1 MGKEN
6 TKHIKLAIA
15 SKAAEL
21 ISQEGIRDYH
31 FAKKKAAKYLGFS
44 EKEVLPS
51 NYEIDN
57 ELILF
62 KNLYQKVDHDLVQNL
77 KKEALKI
84 MILFERYKPFISNQ
98 FLEGIITKYPIIEI
112 NLFTDDIKEIEY
124 ILLNQNIHFEIIDVN
139 IHKKNTSKTLSIY
152 KIDGYE
158 FPIELKIFD
167 INELKIQNK
176 QILKAR
182 GLSLKELEEFDP
194 SDVAEEF

>member
-44 EKEVLPS
+44 EKEILPS
-51 NYEIDN
+51 NYEIDK

-84 MILFERYKPFISNQ
+84 MTLFERYKPFISNQ

-139 IHKKNTSKTLSIY
+139 IHKKNASKTLSIY

-176 QILKAR
+176 QILKGR

>member
-21 ISQEGIRDYH
+21 ISQEGVRDYH

-51 NYEIDN
+51 NYEIDK

-62 KNLYQKVDHDLVQNL
+62 KNLYQKVDHELVQNL

-98 FLEGIITKYPIIEI
+98 FLEGIITRYPIIEI

-139 IHKKNTSKTLSIY
+139 IHKKNTLKTLSIY

-167 INELKIQNK
+167 TNELKIQNK

-194 SDVAEEF
+194 SDVAEES

>member
-44 EKEVLPS
+44 DKEILPS
-51 NYEIDN
+51 NYEIDK

-77 KKEALKI
+77 KKEALKF

-139 IHKKNTSKTLSIY
+139 IHKKNAAKTLSIY

-167 INELKIQNK
+167 TNELKIQNK

-182 GLSLKELEEFDP
+182 GLSLKELEKFDP
-194 SDVAEEF
+194 NDIAEEF

>member
-21 ISQEGIRDYH
+21 IAQEGIRDYH
-31 FAKKKAAKYLGFS
+31 FAKKKAAKYLGFID
-44 EKEVLPS
+44 KEILPS
-51 NYEIDN
+51 NYEIDK

-84 MILFERYKPFISNQ
+84 MLLFERYKPYISNQ

-112 NLFTDDIKEIEY
+112 NIFTDDIKEIEY

-152 KIDGYE
+152 KIDGFE

-176 QILKAR
+176 HILKGR

>member
-44 EKEVLPS
+44 DKEILPS
-51 NYEIDN
+51 NYEIDK

-62 KNLYQKVDHDLVQNL
+62 KNLYQKIDHDLVQNL

-84 MILFERYKPFISNQ
+84 MILFEHYKPFISNQ

-139 IHKKNTSKTLSIY
+139 IHKKNAAKTLSIY

-167 INELKIQNK
+167 TNELKIQNK

-182 GLSLKELEEFDP
+182 GLSLKELEKFDP
-194 SDVAEEF
+194 NDIAEEF

>member
-44 EKEVLPS
+44 QKEILPS
-51 NYEIDN
+51 NYEIDK

-62 KNLYQKVDHDLVQNL
+62 KNLYQKVDLDLVQNL
-77 KKEALKI
+77 KKEALRI
-84 MILFERYKPFISNQ
+84 MTLFERYKPFISNQ
-98 FLEGIITKYPIIEI
+98 FLEGFITNYPIIEI

-124 ILLNQNIHFEIIDVN
+124 ILLNRNIHFEIIHIN

-167 INELKIQNK
+167 INELKIHNK
-176 QILKAR
+176 QILKGR

-194 SDVAEEF
+194 RDVA

>member
-1 MGKEN
+1 MGREN

-44 EKEVLPS
+44 DKEILPS
-51 NYEIDN
+51 NYEIDK

-84 MILFERYKPFISNQ
+84 MILFEHYKPFISNQ

-139 IHKKNTSKTLSIY
+139 IHKKNAAKTLSIY

-167 INELKIQNK
+167 TNELKIQNK

-182 GLSLKELEEFDP
+182 GLSLKELEKFDP
-194 SDVAEEF
+194 NDIAEEF

>member
-31 FAKKKAAKYLGFS
+31 FAKKKAAKYLGFND
-44 EKEVLPS
+44 KEILPS
-51 NYEIDN
+51 NYEIDK

-139 IHKKNTSKTLSIY
+139 IHKK
-152 KIDGYE
+152 
-158 FPIELKIFD
+158 
-167 INELKIQNK
+167 
-176 QILKAR
+176 ILQK
-182 GLSLKELEEFDP
+182 L
-194 SDVAEEF
+194 

>member
-6 TKHIKLAIA
+6 IKHIKLAIA

-44 EKEVLPS
+44 DKEILPS
-51 NYEIDN
+51 NYEIDK

-84 MILFERYKPFISNQ
+84 MILLERFKPFISNQ
-98 FLEGIITKYPIIEI
+98 FLEGIITKYPVIEI

-139 IHKKNTSKTLSIY
+139 IQKKHASKNITIY

-167 INELKIQNK
+167 INEIKIQNK

-182 GLSLKELEEFDP
+182 GLSIKELKNFDP
-194 SDVAEEF
+194 SDFAEEF

>member
-21 ISQEGIRDYH
+21 ISLEGIRDYH

-44 EKEVLPS
+44 DKEILPS
-51 NYEIDN
+51 NYEIDK

-84 MILFERYKPFISNQ
+84 MILFEHYKPFISNQ

-167 INELKIQNK
+167 ANELKIQNK

-194 SDVAEEF
+194 SDVA

>member
-21 ISQEGIRDYH
+21 ISQEGVRDYH

-51 NYEIDN
+51 NYEIDK

-62 KNLYQKVDHDLVQNL
+62 KNLYQKVDHELVQNL

-139 IHKKNTSKTLSIY
+139 IHKKNTLKTLSIY

-167 INELKIQNK
+167 TNELKIQNK

-194 SDVAEEF
+194 SDVAEES

>member
-62 KNLYQKVDHDLVQNL
+62 KNLYQKVDHVLIQNL

-84 MILFERYKPFISNQ
+84 MTLFERHKPFMSNQ
-98 FLEGIITKYPIIEI
+98 FLDGIVTKYPVIEI
-112 NLFTDDIKEIEY
+112 NIFTDDVKEIEY

-139 IHKKNTSKTLSIY
+139 IHKKNASKTLSIY

-167 INELKIQNK
+167 TNELKIQSK

-194 SDVAEEF
+194 RNVA

>member
-1 MGKEN
+1 MSKEN

-31 FAKKKAAKYLGFS
+31 FAKKKAAKYLGFN
-44 EKEVLPS
+44 EKEILPS
-51 NYEIDN
+51 NYEIDK

-62 KNLYQKVDHDLVQNL
+62 KNLYQKVDRDLVQNL

-84 MILFERYKPFISNQ
+84 MALFERYKPFISNQ
-98 FLEGIITKYPIIEI
+98 FLEGFITNYPIIEI

-124 ILLNQNIHFEIIDVN
+124 ILLNQNIHFETIDVN

>member
-44 EKEVLPS
+44 DKEILPS
-51 NYEIDN
+51 NYEIDK

-84 MILFERYKPFISNQ
+84 MLLFERYKPFISNQ

-124 ILLNQNIHFEIIDVN
+124 ILLNQNIHFEISDVN
-139 IHKKNTSKTLSIY
+139 IPKKNTLKTLSIY

-167 INELKIQNK
+167 TNELKIQNK

-182 GLSLKELEEFDP
+182 GLSLKELKEFDP
-194 SDVAEEF
+194 SDVAEES

>member
-44 EKEVLPS
+44 ENEFLPS
-51 NYEIDN
+51 NYEIDK

-98 FLEGIITKYPIIEI
+98 FLEGIITRYPIIEI

-124 ILLNQNIHFEIIDVN
+124 ILLNQNIHFEISDVN
-139 IHKKNTSKTLSIY
+139 IHKKNTLKTLSIY

-167 INELKIQNK
+167 TNELKIQNK

-194 SDVAEEF
+194 SDVAEES

>member
-44 EKEVLPS
+44 DKEILPS
-51 NYEIDN
+51 NYEIDK

-62 KNLYQKVDHDLVQNL
+62 KNLYQKVDQDLVQNL

-84 MILFERYKPFISNQ
+84 MILFERYKPFISSQ

-139 IHKKNTSKTLSIY
+139 IHKKNAAKTLSIY

-167 INELKIQNK
+167 TNELKIQNK
-176 QILKAR
+176 QILKGR

>member
-44 EKEVLPS
+44 EKEILPS
-51 NYEIDN
+51 NYEIDK

-62 KNLYQKVDHDLVQNL
+62 KNLYQKVDYDLVRNL

-139 IHKKNTSKTLSIY
+139 IHKKNTLKTLSIY

-167 INELKIQNK
+167 TNELKIQNK

-194 SDVAEEF
+194 SDVAEES

>member
-21 ISQEGIRDYH
+21 ISLEGIRDYH

-44 EKEVLPS
+44 DKEILPS
-51 NYEIDN
+51 NYEIDK

-62 KNLYQKVDHDLVQNL
+62 KNLYQKIDHDLVQNL

-139 IHKKNTSKTLSIY
+139 IHKKNAAKTLSIY

-167 INELKIQNK
+167 TNKLKIQNK
-176 QILKAR
+176 QILKAK

-194 SDVAEEF
+194 SDVAEES

>member
-44 EKEVLPS
+44 EKEILPS
-51 NYEIDN
+51 NYEIDK

-62 KNLYQKVDHDLVQNL
+62 KNLYQKVDHELVQNL

-84 MILFERYKPFISNQ
+84 MRLFERYKPFISNQ
-98 FLEGIITKYPIIEI
+98 FLEGIIIKYPIIEI

-124 ILLNQNIHFEIIDVN
+124 ILLNQNIYFEISDVN
-139 IHKKNTSKTLSIY
+139 IHRKNTLKTLSIY

-167 INELKIQNK
+167 TNELKIQNK

-182 GLSLKELEEFDP
+182 GLSLKELKKFDP
-194 SDVAEEF
+194 NDIAEEF

>member
-44 EKEVLPS
+44 EKEILPS
-51 NYEIDN
+51 NYEIDK

-77 KKEALKI
+77 KKEALKF
-84 MILFERYKPFISNQ
+84 MTLFERYKPFISNQ

-124 ILLNQNIHFEIIDVN
+124 VLLNQNIHFEIIDVN

-167 INELKIQNK
+167 INELKINNK
-176 QILKAR
+176 QILKGR

>member
-21 ISQEGIRDYH
+21 ISQEGIRNYH
-31 FAKKKAAKYLGFS
+31 FAKKKAAKYLGLS
-44 EKEVLPS
+44 DKEILPS
-51 NYEIDN
+51 NYEIDK

-139 IHKKNTSKTLSIY
+139 IHKKNTLKTLSIY

-167 INELKIQNK
+167 TNELKIQNK

-182 GLSLKELEEFDP
+182 GLSLKELEKFDP
-194 SDVAEEF
+194 NDIAEEF

>member
-44 EKEVLPS
+44 DKEILPS
-51 NYEIDN
+51 NYEIDK

-98 FLEGIITKYPIIEI
+98 VLEGIITKYPIIEI

-167 INELKIQNK
+167 INELKIQKK
-176 QILKAR
+176 QILKGR
-182 GLSLKELEEFDP
+182 GLSLRELEEFNP

>member
-44 EKEVLPS
+44 EKEILPS
-51 NYEIDN
+51 NYEIDK

-62 KNLYQKVDHDLVQNL
+62 KNLYQKVDHELVQNL

-84 MILFERYKPFISNQ
+84 MRLFERYKPFISNQ
-98 FLEGIITKYPIIEI
+98 FLEGIIIKYPIIEI

-124 ILLNQNIHFEIIDVN
+124 ILLNQNIYFEISDVN
-139 IHKKNTSKTLSIY
+139 IHRKNTLKTLSIY

-167 INELKIQNK
+167 TNELKIQNK
-176 QILKAR
+176 QILKAK

-194 SDVAEEF
+194 SDVAEES

>member
-44 EKEVLPS
+44 DKEILPS
-51 NYEIDN
+51 NYEIDK

-62 KNLYQKVDHDLVQNL
+62 KNLYQKIDHDLVQNL

-84 MILFERYKPFISNQ
+84 MILFERYKPYISNQ

-139 IHKKNTSKTLSIY
+139 IHKKNTLKTLSIY
-152 KIDGYE
+152 KINGYE

-167 INELKIQNK
+167 TNELKIQNK

-194 SDVAEEF
+194 SDVAEES

>member
-51 NYEIDN
+51 NYEIDK

-62 KNLYQKVDHDLVQNL
+62 KNLYQKVDHELVQNL

-84 MILFERYKPFISNQ
+84 MRLFERYKPFISNQ
-98 FLEGIITKYPIIEI
+98 FLEGIIIKYPIIEI

-139 IHKKNTSKTLSIY
+139 IHKKNTLKTLSIY

-167 INELKIQNK
+167 ANELKIQNK

>member
-44 EKEVLPS
+44 DKEILPS
-51 NYEIDN
+51 NYEIDK

-167 INELKIQNK
+167 TNELKIQNK
-176 QILKAR
+176 QILKGR

>member
-44 EKEVLPS
+44 EKEILPS
-51 NYEIDN
+51 NYEIDK

-62 KNLYQKVDHDLVQNL
+62 KNLYQKVDRDLVQNL

-84 MILFERYKPFISNQ
+84 MTLFERYKPFISNQ

-139 IHKKNTSKTLSIY
+139 IHKKNASKTLSIY
-152 KIDGYE
+152 KIDSYE

>member
-44 EKEVLPS
+44 DKEILPS
-51 NYEIDN
+51 NYEIDK

-62 KNLYQKVDHDLVQNL
+62 KNLYQKVDRGLVQNL

-84 MILFERYKPFISNQ
+84 MILFESYKPFISNQ

-167 INELKIQNK
+167 ANELKIQNK

-182 GLSLKELEEFDP
+182 GLNLKELEEFDP
-194 SDVAEEF
+194 SDVA

>member
-51 NYEIDN
+51 NYEIDK

-84 MILFERYKPFISNQ
+84 MILFERYKPFLSNQ

-139 IHKKNTSKTLSIY
+139 IHKKNASKTLSIY

-167 INELKIQNK
+167 TNEVKIQNK

-182 GLSLKELEEFDP
+182 GFSLKELEEFDP
-194 SDVAEEF
+194 NDVAEEF

>member
-31 FAKKKAAKYLGFS
+31 FAKKKAAKYLGFND
-44 EKEVLPS
+44 KEILPS
-51 NYEIDN
+51 NYEIDK

-84 MILFERYKPFISNQ
+84 MILFEHYKPFISNQ

-167 INELKIQNK
+167 TNELKIQNK

-182 GLSLKELEEFDP
+182 GLSLKELEKFDP
-194 SDVAEEF
+194 NDIAEEF

>member
-44 EKEVLPS
+44 DKEILPS
-51 NYEIDN
+51 NYEIDK

-98 FLEGIITKYPIIEI
+98 FLEGFITNYPIIEI
-112 NLFTDDIKEIEY
+112 NLFSDDIKEIEY
-124 ILLNQNIHFEIIDVN
+124 ILLNRNIHFEITDIN
-139 IHKKNTSKTLSIY
+139 IHKKNTAKTLSIY

-158 FPIELKIFD
+158 FPIELKIFH

>member
-21 ISQEGIRDYH
+21 ISLEGIRDYH

-44 EKEVLPS
+44 DKEILPS
-51 NYEIDN
+51 NYEIDK

-84 MILFERYKPFISNQ
+84 MILFEHYKPFISNQ

-139 IHKKNTSKTLSIY
+139 IHKKNAAKTLSIY

-167 INELKIQNK
+167 TNELKIQNK

-182 GLSLKELEEFDP
+182 GLSLKELEKFDP
-194 SDVAEEF
+194 NDIAEEF

>member
-31 FAKKKAAKYLGFS
+31 FAKKKAAKYLGFND
-44 EKEVLPS
+44 KEILPS
-51 NYEIDN
+51 NYEIDK

-84 MILFERYKPFISNQ
+84 MILFEHYKPFISNQ

-139 IHKKNTSKTLSIY
+139 IHKKNAAKTLSIY

-167 INELKIQNK
+167 TNELKIQNK

-182 GLSLKELEEFDP
+182 GLSLKELEKFDP
-194 SDVAEEF
+194 NDIAEEF

>member
-51 NYEIDN
+51 NYEIDK

-62 KNLYQKVDHDLVQNL
+62 KNLYQKVDHELVQNL

-139 IHKKNTSKTLSIY
+139 IHKKNTLKTLSIY

-167 INELKIQNK
+167 TNELKIQNK

-194 SDVAEEF
+194 SDVAEES

>member
-31 FAKKKAAKYLGFS
+31 FAKKKAAKYLGFND
-44 EKEVLPS
+44 KEILPS
-51 NYEIDN
+51 NYEIDK

-84 MILFERYKPFISNQ
+84 MILFEHYKPFISNQ

-112 NLFTDDIKEIEY
+112 NLFTDDVKEIEY
-124 ILLNQNIHFEIIDVN
+124 VLLNQNIHFEIIDVN

-182 GLSLKELEEFDP
+182 GLSLKELEKFDP
-194 SDVAEEF
+194 NDIAEEF

>member
-44 EKEVLPS
+44 EKEILPS
-51 NYEIDN
+51 NYEIDK

-62 KNLYQKVDHDLVQNL
+62 KNLYQKVDYDLVQNL

-84 MILFERYKPFISNQ
+84 MILFEHYKPFISNQ

-139 IHKKNTSKTLSIY
+139 IHKKNAAKTLSIY

-167 INELKIQNK
+167 TNELKIQNK

-182 GLSLKELEEFDP
+182 GLSLKELEKFDP
-194 SDVAEEF
+194 NDIAEEF

>member
-1 MGKEN
+1 
-6 TKHIKLAIA
+6 
-15 SKAAEL
+15 
-21 ISQEGIRDYH
+21 
-31 FAKKKAAKYLGFS
+31 
-44 EKEVLPS
+44 
-51 NYEIDN
+51 
-57 ELILF
+57 
-62 KNLYQKVDHDLVQNL
+62 
-77 KKEALKI
+77 

-124 ILLNQNIHFEIIDVN
+124 ILLNQNIHFEIIDIN

-176 QILKAR
+176 QILKGR